1 MPVSWASGECLVL
14 TDRQANRA
22 KEHEREKRKGGRKR
36 DMRHR
41 ASVPMAAEVEV
52 ILAVSAEHGGAGKY
66 SVLLGKG

>member
-1 MPVSWASGECLVL
+1 MPVSWASGERLVL
-14 TDRQANRA
+14 TDRQANST
-22 KEHEREKRKGGRKR
+22 KRKRGRKR

-52 ILAVSAEHGGAGKY
+52 TLAVSAEPGGAGKY